1 MNFRDFQTEVNRLA
15 DRAHESWVYRGH
27 ASGTWLLE
35 STYSRF
41 LRSLQG
47 DGAAY
52 DIRPFQRMLTRFT
65 LLASEILGADLNDR
79 SLLERMALAQ
89 HHGVPT
95 PLLDWSYS
103 PYVAVYFAATDASLA
118 TRPHVQISIYALETT
133 QVTEPDQ
140 EDSRHGMLT
149 ADEFLLFVNT
159 DRFFSRRLSRQ
170 LGCFTYQNFLGNL
183 TDWPGGERPGA
194 SAVNVY
200 KYELDGQRKD
210 LVRDLWLMGLTG
222 GRLFDDLD
230 YVARDVVQEE
240 VIR

>member
-1 MNFRDFQTEVNRLA
+1 MNFRDFQTEVNRLT
-15 DRAHESWVYRGH
+15 DRTHERWVYRGH

-35 STYSRF
+35 SAYSRF
-41 LRSLQG
+41 LRSLRG
-47 DGAAY
+47 GATAY
-52 DIRPFQRMLTRFT
+52 DIQPFQRMLTRFT
-65 LLASEILGADLNDR
+65 LLASEILGTDLNER

-103 PYVAVYFAATDASLA
+103 PYVALYFAATDDYLV
-118 TRPHVQISIYALETT
+118 TQPDVQISIYALEAIH
-133 QVTEPDQ
+133 VPEPTKVINGND
-140 EDSRHGMLT
+140 MLT
-149 ADEFLLFVNT
+149 NDEFLLFINT

-183 TDWPGGERPGA
+183 TDWRNDVQRA
-194 SAVNVY
+194 SSGVNVY
-200 KYELDGQRKD
+200 QYEVDGLRRD
-210 LVRDLWLMGLTG
+210 LIRDLWLMGLTG

>member
-15 DRAHESWVYRGH
+15 DRPHERWVYRGH
-27 ASGTWLLE
+27 AAESWLLE
-35 STYSRF
+35 SAYSRF
-41 LRSLQG
+41 LRTVRPATAG
-47 DGAAY
+47 Y
-52 DIRPFQRMLTRFT
+52 DIQPFRRMLDRFT
-65 LLASEILGADLNDR
+65 LSASEILDDDLGR
-79 SLLERMALAQ
+79 HSLLERMALAQ

-103 PYVAVYFAATDASLA
+103 PYVAVYFAATDNSLA
-118 TRPHVQISIYALETT
+118 TLPEVRISIHALD
-133 QVTEPDQ
+133 VTHMAEPGGGSPGYD
-140 EDSRHGMLT
+140 MLSSE
-149 ADEFLLFVNT
+149 EFLLFVNT

-170 LGCFTYQNFLGNL
+170 LGCFTYQNFLGGL
-183 TDWPGGERPGA
+183 TEWPGDGQPAGPKA
-194 SAVNVY
+194 NVY
-200 KYELDGQRKD
+200 RYQVDGLRKD